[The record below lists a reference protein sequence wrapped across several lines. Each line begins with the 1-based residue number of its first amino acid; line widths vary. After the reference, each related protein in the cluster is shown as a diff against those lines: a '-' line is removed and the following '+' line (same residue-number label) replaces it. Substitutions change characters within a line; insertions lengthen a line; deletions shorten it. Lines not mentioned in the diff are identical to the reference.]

1 MFVGFKGATQ
11 VRGLAV
17 VRGWPGEMR
26 PGWSIF
32 GGQVEVSPTPIG
44 LATCSEPKIAR
55 EKELLSSLK
64 IKAKRQSYSDLSD
77 TGIWLK
83 LYQSS
88 LQLGPT
94 GTIYLGVRL
103 VDQDKP

>member
-1 MFVGFKGATQ
+1 M
-11 VRGLAV
+11 
-17 VRGWPGEMR
+17 
-26 PGWSIF
+26 WSIF

-88 LQLGPT
+88 LQLEPT

-103 VDQDKP
+103 VGQDKP